1 VLRSSDE
8 DDVALVVAGITV
20 VEALAAADTLAEE
33 GISARVVDCYSLK
46 PIDAEGL
53 REAAAAT
60 GAVVTAEDH
69 WPEGGLGE
77 AVLSALAGLD
87 EHPAV
92 TRLAV
97 SGMPGS
103 GTPAE
108 LMAAAG
114 IDREHIAEAA
124 RQLVRARALR

>member
-1 VLRSSDE
+1 
-8 DDVALVVAGITV
+8 V
-20 VEALAAADTLAEE
+20 VEALAAADALAAE

-60 GAVVTAEDH
+60 GAVVAAEDH

-77 AVLSALAGLD
+77 AVLSALAGMD
-87 EHPAV
+87 EQPAF
-92 TRLAV
+92 TGLAV

-124 RQLVRARALR
+124 RQLARARALR